1 MFFACASIFG
11 ILVGN
16 EALIAQIKNIYSDDS
31 DQIAGLNSLMS
42 AVAANDISGV
52 RFFSKAGPSLINQR
66 NIGGATALH
75 IAAREKNLEIT
86 QMLIDNGADVNIAD
100 NEGWTPLM
108 RASLAGADDVVD
120 LLLSKNVDA
129 TALNLVNE
137 SAIIHASTSNCS
149 ACLSLMFEKFNFI
162 KFMPDA
168 ALKTQLND
176 AYVIARNHENEEI
189 QGILDKYLDQ
199 VVKLAM
205 LVKPQEF
212 NEELGNIS
220 IVEENKLNLV
230 TKNKPAGNF
239 EEKDLAAD
247 GSVISKKQ
255 ISRIKGKFK
264 FAGEYSNGEIVDD
277 NTAYISNDVKT
288 NQTKNSKSQITDK
301 KNKFILISKGGQ
313 GGLPQT
319 QSASDSAK
327 TFKPSDSNAVFL
339 LNSKVDNKSV
349 TDVLKSKKFKF
360 AQDPKSLPQGATES
374 ETKIEKKV
382 EDNAPIPPIVNSF
395 KLLKGPKGDDV
406 KKEEEAEAKRKAEQ
420 VGDISLSTPT
430 SVNPNSS
437 DQEKIAPVKEEK
449 IVNSDQPEI
458 IMLVKKPKKD
468 KASNGFTISKV
479 TEKTSATDVNAPV
492 EKIVPLTQPKQKK
505 KGFKLTKDSA
515 EETTTKIIDANPSSE
530 PKMDFKFSQGPST
543 KN

>member
-149 ACLSLMFEKFNFI
+149 ACLSSMFEKFNFI

-199 VVKLAM
+199 IVKLAM
-205 LVKPQEF
+205 LVKPQEIT
-212 NEELGNIS
+212 EDLGNIS

-247 GSVISKKQ
+247 GSLISKKQ
-255 ISRIKGKFK
+255 IGRIKGKFK
-264 FAGEYSNGEIVDD
+264 FAGEYSNGQTVDAD
-277 NTAYISNDVKT
+277 TAYISNDEKT
-288 NQTKNSKSQITDK
+288 NQPKNSKSQITDK
-301 KNKFILISKGGQ
+301 KNKFILISKSGQ
-313 GGLPQT
+313 GDLPQT
-319 QSASDSAK
+319 KSASDSVK
-327 TFKPSDSNAVFL
+327 IFKPSDSNAVFL

-360 AQDPKSLPQGATES
+360 AQGPKSLPQEATEA

-382 EDNAPIPPIVNSF
+382 EESAPIPPIVNSF

-406 KKEEEAEAKRKAEQ
+406 KKEDKAEAEQ
-420 VGDISLSTPT
+420 VGNT
-430 SVNPNSS
+430 SNSS
-437 DQEKIAPVKEEK
+437 DQEKIAPVKEDK
-449 IVNSDQPEI
+449 IANSDQPEI

-468 KASNGFTISKV
+468 KAFKFANGFTISKV
-479 TEKTSATDVNAPV
+479 TEKTSANDVNSPV
-492 EKIVPLTQPKQKK
+492 EKIVPLTAPTQKK
-505 KGFKLTKDSA
+505 KGFKLAKDSASA
-515 EETTTKIIDANPSSE
+515 EETPTKIINTNPSSE